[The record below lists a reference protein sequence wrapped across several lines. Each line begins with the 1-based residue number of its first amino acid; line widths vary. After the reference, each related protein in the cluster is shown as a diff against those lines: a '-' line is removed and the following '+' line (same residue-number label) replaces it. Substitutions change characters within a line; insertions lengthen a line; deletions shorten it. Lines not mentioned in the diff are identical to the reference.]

1 MRRLK
6 HHCKRLKTFGTT
18 PEYLF
23 RDQGVG
29 GSNPLSPTISFQIL
43 AKSPGQRGLP
53 KGLTFRVAGTGC
65 AKNSRHTVA
74 AAMLTASTLSSPCA
88 IVDILGHVCVGVSHI
103 VPRYFRPDANAAH
116 QAGVHGAKAPEIG
129 GSGQSKLLD

>member
-74 AAMLTASTLSSPCA
+74 AALLTASTLSSS
-88 IVDILGHVCVGVSHI
+88 VS
-103 VPRYFRPDANAAH
+103 
-116 QAGVHGAKAPEIG
+116 
-129 GSGQSKLLD
+129 SGNSDPPNSGNSEPPSNSHKR